1 VNDSIEFFHDIS
13 GKLDDIVNFRNKVLQ
28 GEVEKDLQ
36 DWVECMSEYNEPE
49 EQLEAL
55 RQGTVQDCWSA
66 VIEKNVTD
74 GLERYVHMV
83 NGEFDFKR
91 VDGTIEAGRSKASVL
106 LPHLYEAI
114 SLT

>member
-1 VNDSIEFFHDIS
+1 
-13 GKLDDIVNFRNKVLQ
+13 VLR
-28 GEVEKDLQ
+28 GDVERDLQ
-36 DWVECMSEYNEPE
+36 DWLECMSEYNDPR

-83 NGEFDFKR
+83 EGKFDYKR
-91 VDGTIEAGRSKASVL
+91 VDGETETGRSKA
-106 LPHLYEAI
+106 
-114 SLT
+114 